1 MEKIKLH
8 YLAGDVHLGGHDV
21 QRVAKNN
28 RIMLEQAGCFEI
40 LTVCDEPD
48 VGDMGFDR
56 YFAGDYMEECQVFVF
71 DCGNY
76 RFVIKS
82 EQERFERAV
91 AAGAGCV
98 FLHGQQVC
106 YWKEAGMTAWEEVEK
121 MQGLL
126 WRNATQHGD
135 YGDAHVTVRSPE
147 HPIMQGLTDF
157 DTKDE
162 IFCRCEN
169 VHRVPLEVLATAYSD
184 PEVISR
190 HGLRGTGEEE
200 PVAVTGMYKK
210 GRIYNQFLGHVWPYY
225 TGHGLGENTMRSFRP
240 RQFRQMF
247 VRACEWAAT
256 GKVDRTLS
264 FDGKASLV

>member
-8 YLAGDVHLGGHDV
+8 YLVGDVHMGGHDV

-28 RIMLEQAGCFEI
+28 RIMLERAGCFEI
-40 LTVCDEPD
+40 LMVCDNPD
-48 VGDMGFDR
+48 VGDVTFDR
-56 YFAGDYMEECQVFVF
+56 YFDNNDMEECQVFVF
-71 DCGNY
+71 DCGNH
-76 RFVIKS
+76 RFNIRK
-82 EQERFERAV
+82 EQERFEHAV

-106 YWKEAGMTAWEEVEK
+106 YWKEVGMAAWEEVEK

-126 WRNATQHGD
+126 WRNSTQHGD
-135 YGDAHVTVRSPE
+135 YGDAHVTIQKPG

-169 VHRVPLEVLATAYSD
+169 VHQVPLEVLATAYSD
-184 PEVISR
+184 REVISR
-190 HGLRGTGEEE
+190 HGLRGTEEE
-200 PVAVTGMYKK
+200 
-210 GRIYNQFLGHVWPYY
+210 H
-225 TGHGLGENTMRSFRP
+225 P

-256 GKVDRTLS
+256 GEVDRTLS
-264 FDGKASLV
+264 FDGKARLI